1 MNSFGL
7 VAPNR
12 DKHLA
17 KGGIERERLEELV
30 AEGKSLAE
38 MAGELGVGKTTVRH
52 WLGRYGLKTSGSRG
66 RKRRQPAAAARDAG
80 KLITT
85 LDCQRHGSTEFVLEG
100 RSYYR
105 CKRCRSEAVSEHRRR
120 VKSTLVE
127 EAGGCC
133 ALCGY
138 SRSARA
144 LAHRSAARS
153 SSGGRTVARAGAR
166 SRSPTRRPSWRC
178 AAATA
183 SRSTGSRV
191 TRPT

>member
-1 MNSFGL
+1 MDRDSLVLLLAQGVSVEQIGRRFGKHPSTISYWMNSFGL

-12 DKHLA
+12 EKHLA

-105 CKRCRSEAVSEHRRR
+105 CKRCRSEAVSEHWRR

-133 ALCGY
+133 AL
-138 SRSARA
+138 
-144 LAHRSAARS
+144 
-153 SSGGRTVARAGAR
+153 RTRN
-166 SRSPTRRPSWRC
+166 PSW
-178 AAATA
+178 
-183 SRSTGSRV
+183 
-191 TRPT
+191 